1 MIEATVA
8 NEYGIKVEFRDTT
21 VIHIERLTGSGE
33 AAEVLYAKTKSNV
46 TGKSSPDSSNP
57 FLATLGLRI
66 EPAAVG
72 SGVEFRVDVDVRLL
86 PIYVYKGIDV
96 FIGRMSQYVRET
108 LREGLFGWQ
117 VIDCVVTLIDSGY
130 RAPGSRAGDFHKLTP
145 LVLMRALARA
155 NTVVCE
161 PTMRVALEVPANTIG
176 TVTAA
181 LARLGAVVES
191 PSLDAE
197 LASVETVLPA
207 ARARDLQR
215 QLAGL
220 TGGEGVLESKFEG
233 YEPVAGEPPTK
244 RRTTPN
250 PLNLDEYLAH
260 LSGRSTESAPATSGS
275 N

>member
-1 MIEATVA
+1 
-8 NEYGIKVEFRDTT
+8 
-21 VIHIERLTGSGE
+21 
-33 AAEVLYAKTKSNV
+33 
-46 TGKSSPDSSNP
+46 
-57 FLATLGLRI
+57 
-66 EPAAVG
+66 
-72 SGVEFRVDVDVRLL
+72 
-86 PIYVYKGIDV
+86 
-96 FIGRMSQYVRET
+96 
-108 LREGLFGWQ
+108 
-117 VIDCVVTLIDSGY
+117 
-130 RAPGSRAGDFHKLTP
+130 
-145 LVLMRALARA
+145 MRALARA

-181 LARLGAVVES
+181 LARLGAVVET

-233 YEPVAGEPPTK
+233 YEPVAGEPPTR

-250 PLNLDEYLAH
+250 PLNLDEYLEH
-260 LSGRSTESAPATSGS
+260 LSGRSTESAPVTSGS